1 MSISDPGRSGTLDEL
16 LSRHGDSVA
25 RALGVCYPAAV
36 REIPLL
42 TSRILVG
49 AGALG
54 WPVPAGETRASGLR
68 RAFILT
74 DRNCLK
80 YARRV
85 EEDLNTAGVSTIV
98 SALPAG
104 ELQKTLATAGKLHR
118 QLARSGMDRTS
129 VLMAVGGGVIT
140 DLGGFVAST
149 YMRGIQVCLF
159 PTTLLGQ
166 VDAAIGGK
174 TGVNLPQGK
183 NLVGT
188 FYQPRLVLCDPS
200 VLKTLPPREYVSG
213 FGEVVKYG
221 MIRDAS
227 LFEYLEHN
235 VAGIRGRDTDVLD
248 EIVHRCAAI
257 KADVVA
263 KDERESG
270 ERAIL
275 NYGHTIGHALEAAGN
290 YRTLHHG
297 EAVSIGM
304 EAEAILSMELGIA
317 PLEVLASQN
326 HLLKL
331 CGLPTRVKAM
341 AQKKVLSAL
350 KLDKKNVSGRTRF
363 VLPESVG
370 KVRWGVEVPPDLI
383 IAALRTVTA

>member
-1 MSISDPGRSGTLDEL
+1 M
-16 LSRHGDSVA
+16 
-25 RALGVCYPAAV
+25 

-42 TSRILVG
+42 SSRIVVG
-49 AGALG
+49 PGALG
-54 WPVPAGETRASGLR
+54 WNPSADGVLGSGLQ
-68 RAFILT
+68 RAFVLT

-85 EEDLNTAGVSTIV
+85 EQGLKSAGVETQI

-104 ELQKTLATAGKLHR
+104 ELQKSLAVASKLHQ
-118 QLARSGMDRTS
+118 QLARFGMDRKS
-129 VLMAVGGGVIT
+129 VVFAVGGGVIT

-149 YMRGIQVCLF
+149 YMRGIRVCLY

-188 FYQPRLVLCDPS
+188 FYQPSLVGCDPS
-200 VLKTLPPREYVSG
+200 VLKTLPDREYVSG
-213 FGEVVKYG
+213 LGEVVKYG

-227 LFEYLEHN
+227 LFEYIDRNL
-235 VAGIRGRDTDVLD
+235 AGIRARDAGVLD

-257 KADVVA
+257 KADVVT
-263 KDERESG
+263 KDEKESG

-290 YRTLHHG
+290 FKTLHHG

-317 PLEVLASQN
+317 PLEVLAAQN
-326 HLLKL
+326 RVLKL
-331 CGLPTRVKAM
+331 CGLPTRVKKM
-341 AQKKVLSAL
+341 PEKKVLAAL
-350 KLDKKNVSGRTRF
+350 RLDKKNVSGKTRF
-363 VLPESVG
+363 VLPEAVG
-370 KVRWGVEVPPDLI
+370 KVRWGVEVPSDLI
-383 IAALRTVTA
+383 AAALRTVTS

>member
-1 MSISDPGRSGTLDEL
+1 
-16 LSRHGDSVA
+16 
-25 RALGVCYPAAV
+25 V
-36 REIPLL
+36 REISLL
-42 TSRILVG
+42 SSRILVG
-49 AGALG
+49 PGAIAWTPDGEKLG
-54 WPVPAGETRASGLR
+54 APK
-68 RAFILT
+68 RAFVLT

-85 EEDLNTAGVSTIV
+85 ERTLKASGAETEI
-98 SALPAG
+98 SALPVG
-104 ELQKTLATAGKLHR
+104 ETQKSLTTAGRIH
-118 QLARSGMDRTS
+118 QQMARAGMDRKS
-129 VLMAVGGGVIT
+129 VLYAVGGGVIT

-149 YMRGIQVCLF
+149 YMRGIQAVLV

-188 FYQPRLVLCDPS
+188 FYQPSLVFCDPT
-200 VLKTLPPREYVSG
+200 VLQTLPDREYVSG
-213 FGEVVKYG
+213 LGEVVKYG

-227 LFEYLEHN
+227 LFEYIDRNL
-235 VAGIRGRDTDVLD
+235 VGIRNRDPQVLD

-257 KADVVA
+257 KADVVT
-263 KDERESG
+263 KDEKESG

-290 YRTLHHG
+290 FKTLHHG

-317 PLEVLASQN
+317 PLEVLAAQN
-326 HLLKL
+326 RVLKL
-331 CGLPTRVKAM
+331 CGLPTRVKKM
-341 AQKKVLSAL
+341 PEKKVLAAL
-350 KLDKKNVSGRTRF
+350 RLDKKNVSGKTRF
-363 VLPESVG
+363 VLPEAVG
-370 KVRWGVEVPPDLI
+370 KVRWGVEVPSDLI
-383 IAALRTVTA
+383 AAALRTVTS